1 MNAKN
6 LIDDG
11 YYEEVLLLTPDQVN
25 DFVRNKE
32 KLTTTT
38 KQVGLG
44 KGEGDA
50 QFMQYEEQQGEYKGQ
65 NNYPSVEETPLLHK
79 LKQFEGL
86 GSDHVISR
94 YYRYKQYE
102 RLLKDYFEKQIPLP
116 DGFTVEHLVKEQRQ
130 IMKEYG
136 KVFITLGIGHIPIDA
151 ARISNQQKDRRVIP
165 RLPRLPNDGGGGG
178 GGGGGD
184 GGAGGGDGG
193 AGGGDGGAGGG
204 DGGAGGGNNLLRTI
218 QHYIRRKPDLTPHRP
233 RPAFSFSPYKSTPT
247 SSKIPRPFSFQRS
260 PYELRQRKQTGRGRN
275 LDEIEEGEILYPI
288 PIFDKKWKKVKS
300 G

>member
-32 KLTTTT
+32 KLTTTN
-38 KQVGLG
+38 QVGLG

-50 QFMQYEEQQGEYKGQ
+50 QFMQYEEQQEEYKEQ

-86 GSDHVISR
+86 GSDHVISQ

-116 DGFTVEHLVKEQRQ
+116 DGFTVEHIVKEQRQ

-151 ARISNQQKDRRVIP
+151 ARISNQQKDKRVLP
-165 RLPRLPNDGGGGG
+165 RLPRLPNDGD
-178 GGGGGD
+178 GGGD
-184 GGAGGGDGG
+184 GGDGGGGG
-193 AGGGDGGAGGG
+193 R
-204 DGGAGGGNNLLRTI
+204 NNLLRSLQYYT
-218 QHYIRRKPDLTPHRP
+218 RRRPILTPHRP
-233 RPAFSFSPYKSTPT
+233 GFSVSPYKSTPSSSRT
-247 SSKIPRPFSFQRS
+247 VSKIPRPFF
-260 PYELRQRKQTGRGRN
+260 
-275 LDEIEEGEILYPI
+275 
-288 PIFDKKWKKVKS
+288 
-300 G
+300 

>member
-32 KLTTTT
+32 KLTTTN
-38 KQVGLG
+38 QVGLG
-44 KGEGDA
+44 KGDA

-65 NNYPSVEETPLLHK
+65 NNYSSVEETPLLHK

-86 GSDHVISR
+86 GSDHVISQ
-94 YYRYKQYE
+94 YYRHKQYE

-116 DGFTVEHLVKEQRQ
+116 DGFTVEYIVKEQRQ

-151 ARISNQQKDRRVIP
+151 ARISNQQKDKRVLP

-178 GGGGGD
+178 DGGDGGGGGGD
-184 GGAGGGDGG
+184 GG
-193 AGGGDGGAGGG
+193 
-204 DGGAGGGNNLLRTI
+204 GGNNLLRSI
-218 QHYIRRKPDLTPHRP
+218 QYYTRRKPILTPHRP
-233 RPAFSFSPYKSTPT
+233 AFSVSPYKSTPT
-247 SSKIPRPFSFQRS
+247 SSKIPRPFFQRS
-260 PYELRQRKQTGRGRN
+260 PYELRQRKQTGKGRN

-300 G
+300 E

>member
-32 KLTTTT
+32 KLTTTN
-38 KQVGLG
+38 QVGLG

-86 GSDHVISR
+86 GSDHVISQ

-116 DGFTVEHLVKEQRQ
+116 DGFTVEHIVKEQRQ

-136 KVFITLGIGHIPIDA
+136 KVFITLGIAHIPIDA
-151 ARISNQQKDRRVIP
+151 ARISNQQKDKRVLP

-184 GGAGGGDGG
+184 GGDG
-193 AGGGDGGAGGG
+193 
-204 DGGAGGGNNLLRTI
+204 GGGNNLLRSI
-218 QHYIRRKPDLTPHRP
+218 QYYTRRKPILTPHRP
-233 RPAFSFSPYKSTPT
+233 AFSVSPYKSTPT
-247 SSKIPRPFSFQRS
+247 SSKIPRPFFQRS
-260 PYELRQRKQTGRGRN
+260 PYELRQRKQTGKGRN